1 LLLWAEFFTRIKSR
15 GLKQEHHEFLTRFFL
30 RARNGHFNISPNSS
44 NRLTG
49 SFAFVVLLVSLGLF
63 FDLHE
68 PRTPDRQRCLSSL
81 RPFAHPDD
89 LFPRPTRPGW
99 SVTTCVNPKNG
110 RRRTIGEYLPGGRV
124 SAEMTVTEKMF
135 TTLVGLPELVG

>member
-89 LFPRPTRPGW
+89 LFPRPTRPG
-99 SVTTCVNPKNG
+99 